1 MKKLPIAAAL
11 AFALAAPA
19 AFAHDGDGD
28 KIRAHLIGFN
38 EVPSVSTPGTATLEA
53 TINKDETAIDWELT
67 YQDMQADV
75 TQAHIHIGQA
85 RVNGGIV
92 LWFCKTTQTAPT
104 TNICTPRS
112 GNFSGTFTAADVQ
125 PQNAQGIAAGD
136 FAEVVAAIR
145 AGVAYANVHTTQSP
159 GGEIRGQF
167 RRDRGHGHGH
177 DDHHHH

>member
-1 MKKLPIAAAL
+1 MKKLPIATAL
-11 AFALAAPA
+11 ALALAAPA
-19 AFAHDGDGD
+19 ALADRD
-28 KIRAHLIGFN
+28 KIDVRLIGFQ
-38 EVPSVSTPGTATLEA
+38 EVPAVSTPGTAKLEA

-92 LWFCKTTQTAPT
+92 LWFCKTTQVT
-104 TNICTPRS
+104 TGTNNICTPRS
-112 GNFSGTFTAADVQ
+112 GHFSGTFTAADVQ
-125 PQNAQGIAAGD
+125 AVTAQGFAAGD

-159 GGEIRGQF
+159 GGEIRAQVHAPSKGSVKI
-167 RRDRGHGHGH
+167 DR
-177 DDHHHH
+177 